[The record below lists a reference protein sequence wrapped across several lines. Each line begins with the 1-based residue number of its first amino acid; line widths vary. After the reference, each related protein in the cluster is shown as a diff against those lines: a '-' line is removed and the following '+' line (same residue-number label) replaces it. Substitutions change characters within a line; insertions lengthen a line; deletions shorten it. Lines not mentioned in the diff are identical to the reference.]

1 MDNGSDAVASGAD
14 PWPFIAQEIPHAWVE
29 VRNVFMEPP
38 AGFMSLA
45 EKRFR
50 KGEQEYRGTSG
61 EWLRKPEDWFDRER
75 IEELCDLVLYTA
87 MRRVLFPDDGMK

>member
-1 MDNGSDAVASGAD
+1 M
-14 PWPFIAQEIPHAWVE
+14 P
-29 VRNVFMEPP
+29 
-38 AGFMSLA
+38 
-45 EKRFR
+45 
-50 KGEQEYRGTSG
+50 TSG